1 MNNLIAELNKVIMA
15 LKDIRLPAGELPAST
30 EIMRQVLAMN
40 AICKRLEEE
49 KQHDAADNQ

>member
-1 MNNLIAELNKVIMA
+1 MDNLITELNRVIVA

-30 EIMRQVLAMN
+30 EIMRQVLALN
-40 AICKRLEEE
+40 AICKQLEEE